1 MLAGGGVGRDGL
13 LVESAAASLE
23 GGFRMKGERPR
34 QVQSRKRSCPS
45 PDRQT
50 RGTTVEWL
58 PSPAV
63 KTSHIEGSSVHTGYP
78 MIHQCRTV
86 PSQGWVSIPLRSA
99 GEGVPPVP

>member
-1 MLAGGGVGRDGL
+1 MGCWLKL
-13 LVESAAASLE
+13 LLSALREASEL
-23 GGFRMKGERPR
+23 KGERPR

-50 RGTTVEWL
+50 RGKTVEWL
-58 PSPAV
+58 PSPAI

-78 MIHQCRTV
+78 MIHQCKTV
-86 PSQGWVSIPLRSA
+86 SSQGWVSIPLRSA